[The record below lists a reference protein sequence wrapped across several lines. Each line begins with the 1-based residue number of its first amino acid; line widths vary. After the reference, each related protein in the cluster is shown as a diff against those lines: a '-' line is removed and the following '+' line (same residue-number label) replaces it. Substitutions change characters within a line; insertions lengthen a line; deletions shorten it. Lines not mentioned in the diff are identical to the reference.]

1 MGRIGRR
8 TEDTLPPDQQEGWNA
23 DGTFEHAPDTGRI
36 AIEGFPRAE
45 RAGDCRLALAW
56 EGKGREVWALFCGGL
71 ATRAWVGRFAM
82 GFMTTALN

>member
-1 MGRIGRR
+1 LVDELKILSLLINRR
-8 TEDTLPPDQQEGWNA
+8 AGMP
-23 DGTFEHAPDTGRI
+23 TGRLNMRRI
-36 AIEGFPRAE
+36 RDVLRLKASQGLSE
-45 RAGDCRLALAW
+45 RAIAVSLWLGKGR